1 MLPWV
6 DVRVESGNGW
16 AAVHSQGCQRGLGGA
31 EEMCSR
37 SVHRHR
43 WGTQNWSQIHE
54 LACIYLNC
62 WFSEPNPQFS
72 IEGDTIV
79 LSLSWLS
86 KGWRESVFSYFLEVK
101 ETDSFVDLLMFLVS
115 TFDKKVERCL
125 IKDWMIWS
133 CILFSWKG
141 CVVCITEMTIWFD
154 HVYTLSKENDET
166 WIPVEKKKRLSI
178 LAWLDLIRPRIVV
191 IQIRGYQSDALP
203 CVV

>member
-1 MLPWV
+1 MGGQPFIPK
-6 DVRVESGNGW
+6 
-16 AAVHSQGCQRGLGGA
+16 AAHPFQRGLGGA

-86 KGWRESVFSYFLEVK
+86 KGWGESVFSYFFGSEGNRQFCWLVDVSCLHYK
-101 ETDSFVDLLMFLVS
+101 E
-115 TFDKKVERCL
+115 
-125 IKDWMIWS
+125 DWMIWL
-133 CILFSWKG
+133 CILFHEKG
-141 CVVCITEMTIWFD
+141 CVVCIAETTIWFD
-154 HVYTLSKENDET
+154 QVYSLSKKKM
-166 WIPVEKKKRLSI
+166 KKKE
-178 LAWLDLIRPRIVV
+178 DLIADQVSGIQVV
-191 IQIRGYQSDALP
+191 
-203 CVV
+203 